1 MNHGIF
7 DSVMSLAFLESLLT
21 IVVYSLSGAYRILNL
36 ISFVNPFDVYVIF
49 DDMSLVLSVLL

>member
-21 IVVYSLSGAYRILNL
+21 IVVYSLSGAYRIFNS
-36 ISFVNPFDVYVIF
+36 ISFVIPFDF
-49 DDMSLVLSVLL
+49 